1 MISFGWYEEQTLWLG
16 VKGQSLVFFFFQDI
30 NMAPKNFNMSRLS
43 EEKWPWH
50 GWLWIIIK
58 SASFL
63 SILLNAFLSPLSQLH
78 SGKKQA
84 EQPRQ
89 LQLCVRQPSE
99 DIYIPWKPPSWLFFF
114 ALCRQSDLVSRISDT
129 GINWKNQ
136 LRPELIVKEVT
147 QGQSLL
153 G

>member
-1 MISFGWYEEQTLWLG
+1 MICFGCYEKQTLWLG
-16 VKGQSLVFFFFQDI
+16 VEGQSLVFSRLLIWSQKTFH
-30 NMAPKNFNMSRLS
+30 MSRLS

-63 SILLNAFLSPLSQLH
+63 SIFAECFSLSTCQLH

-84 EQPRQ
+84 EQSRQ
-89 LQLCVRQPSE
+89 HQLCVRQPSE
-99 DIYIPWKPPSWLFFF
+99 VTYMEATFLPFFF
-114 ALCRQSDLVSRISDT
+114 ALCRWSHLVSRVSDT
-129 GINWKNQ
+129 GINWRNK
-136 LRPELIVKEVT
+136 LKPELTVNKIT

>member
-1 MISFGWYEEQTLWLG
+1 VALAWLVVNHHKISKFPEYFAECF
-16 VKGQSLVFFFFQDI
+16 SL
-30 NMAPKNFNMSRLS
+30 STC
-43 EEKWPWH
+43 
-50 GWLWIIIK
+50 
-58 SASFL
+58 
-63 SILLNAFLSPLSQLH
+63 QLH

-89 LQLCVRQPSE
+89 LQLYVRQLSE